1 MSMNRLI
8 IKGGY
13 GEHGRSCFL
22 MPYRETKYFMLDC
35 GIMDTDPSP
44 WPKVEPELLKRT
56 EYLIL
61 SHCHKDHSGAFKE
74 LCRQGFHGW
83 LVTTAPTLDLTGISY
98 DRIIVL
104 EEPDGSG
111 NQTCPLPGGLSVT
124 YGRSGHC
131 VGSIWLQVSWE
142 GGSLFYS
149 GDYQSRPL
157 AYAVDL
163 IAGRSGEL
171 AIIDCAHAGS
181 EEDADGLRL
190 LLAERIRRLT
200 AEGHKVILPLPK
212 YGRGL
217 EFICMLRD
225 SLPDISVGADP
236 VFTSTTER
244 MLQYPG
250 WLKPESIGTI
260 QDFLET
266 DPGKLLERG
275 DCQVI
280 LLGDTHL
287 ERPENSRL
295 AMEETKKGAFV
306 LLTGRVKKGCAT
318 ETLLNEGKAFVM
330 SYPHH
335 QSRSDFLETVKN
347 NRFHVILPFHNNLKE
362 IFWG

>member
-22 MPYRETKYFMLDC
+22 MPYREKKYFMLDC

-44 WPKVEPELLKRT
+44 WPKVEPELLKQT

-61 SHCHKDHSGAFKE
+61 SHCHKDHSGAFRE
-74 LCRQGFHGW
+74 LCRQGFRGW
-83 LVTTAPTLDLTGISY
+83 LVTTSPTLDLTGISY
-98 DRIIVL
+98 DRVIVL

-111 NQTCPLPGGLSVT
+111 NQTCPLPGDLSVT

-131 VGSIWLQVSWE
+131 VGSIWLQVSWND
-142 GGSLFYS
+142 GSLFYS

-157 AYAVDL
+157 AYAADL
-163 IAGRSGEL
+163 ITGRSGEL
-171 AIIDCAHAGS
+171 AIIDCAHVSS
-181 EEDADGLRL
+181 EENADGLRSL
-190 LLAERIRRLT
+190 LTDRIRRLT
-200 AEGHKVILPLPK
+200 SEGHKVILPLPK

-217 EFICMLRD
+217 EIVCMLRD

-236 VFTSTTER
+236 VFIHTTEQ
-244 MLQYPG
+244 MLRYAG
-250 WLKPESIGTI
+250 WLKPESMPVIR
-260 QDFLET
+260 DFLET
-266 DPGKLLERG
+266 DPENLLEQRN
-275 DCQVI
+275 CQVI
-280 LLGDTHL
+280 ILGDTHL
-287 ERPENSRL
+287 ENPENSRL
-295 AMEETKKGAFV
+295 AMEEAAKGASV

-318 ETLLNEGKAFVM
+318 ETLLNEGKAFTM
-330 SYPHH
+330 AYPHH

-347 NRFHVILPFHNNLKE
+347 NRFHVILPFHNNSKE

>member
-1 MSMNRLI
+1 
-8 IKGGY
+8 
-13 GEHGRSCFL
+13 
-22 MPYRETKYFMLDC
+22 
-35 GIMDTDPSP
+35 
-44 WPKVEPELLKRT
+44 
-56 EYLIL
+56 
-61 SHCHKDHSGAFKE
+61 
-74 LCRQGFHGW
+74 
-83 LVTTAPTLDLTGISY
+83 
-98 DRIIVL
+98 
-104 EEPDGSG
+104 
-111 NQTCPLPGGLSVT
+111 
-124 YGRSGHC
+124 
-131 VGSIWLQVSWE
+131 
-142 GGSLFYS
+142 
-149 GDYQSRPL
+149 
-157 AYAVDL
+157 
-163 IAGRSGEL
+163 
-171 AIIDCAHAGS
+171 
-181 EEDADGLRL
+181 
-190 LLAERIRRLT
+190 
-200 AEGHKVILPLPK
+200 
-212 YGRGL
+212 
-217 EFICMLRD
+217 MLRD

-295 AMEETKKGAFV
+295 ATEETKKGAFV

-318 ETLLNEGKAFVM
+318 ETLLNKGKAFVM

-362 IFWG
+362 VFWG